1 MRAARSPQAIS
12 VTLLVLVLVSC
23 GGGGSGA
30 PSPPSPPPA
39 SPTFTPT
46 TTFMAETGNN
56 TSAADSFVAQTN
68 GNTKAG
74 NVSKAS
80 IRSLLYPGSTTK
92 IFAHMVAWFGGSG
105 HMDVGYRS
113 DDPAQVH
120 RQVEDMI
127 SRGIQG
133 AIIDWYGAGNTT
145 VNNASILLKQEAEAH
160 AGQFEF
166 DIMEDGGALF
176 EEAVANQCDVTDQL
190 LSDLNYI
197 ATQFETSSAYL
208 QINGRPVVF
217 FFGVDTYYVDWS
229 RVEASAANHPLLI
242 FQGRD
247 GLQRTISDGA
257 FQWVDIDSSNPFDP
271 ELSPQDAF
279 YSAAVTSSRV
289 SFGSAYKGFNDTLAI
304 WGTNRFIYQGCGS
317 TWLATFN
324 EISKFYSAGHQ
335 LPGLQLVTWNDY
347 EEGTAIESGVDN
359 CIYLSPSIGGP
370 TLSWAVGGGDESTV
384 DHYTVFISND
394 GQNLA
399 KLADVPSGT
408 HSFDLSQLK
417 LTRGTYVLF
426 VKAVGRAS
434 FQNKM
439 SPAISYYP
447 GDQPPTASLVIT
459 QTDVLTVRAS
469 TEGSSDPDGSVAS
482 TTLDFGD
489 GTVEKGPTASH
500 TYAVPGTYNITAT
513 AFDNSG
519 SSAVAVARTS
529 VKPATPGVTI
539 FAPANGATVNW
550 PTSLIASATLANP
563 VTMMEVM
570 IDGQLVYRIDRD
582 AINAALKIFRG
593 THQVQILAFDS
604 TGAVATSSLTV
615 TAEPGDLTPTANVAV
630 LPMPAISPNTVLVCT
645 ANSNDPDGFFIAR
658 KMQFSDGTTIYGTA
672 AVHTFA
678 APGTY
683 SVTATV
689 VDQFGVPASASDAF
703 AVGH

>member
-1 MRAARSPQAIS
+1 MRAARFPQAIS
-12 VTLLVLVLVSC
+12 VTLLVLVFVSC

-39 SPTFTPT
+39 SPTFTPAT
-46 TTFMAETGNN
+46 TLTAETGNN

-92 IFAHMVAWFGGSG
+92 LFAHLVAWFGGSG
-105 HMDVGYRS
+105 HMNVGYRS

-145 VNNASILLKQEAEAH
+145 VNNASILVKQEAEAH
-160 AGQFEF
+160 AGQFQF
-166 DIMEDGGALF
+166 VIMEDGGALF
-176 EEAVANQCDVTDQL
+176 EAAVANQCDVTDQL

-208 QINGRPVVF
+208 QINGRPAVF

-229 RVEASAANHPLLI
+229 RVQASAANHPLLI

-257 FQWVDIDSSNPFDP
+257 FQWVNIDSGNPFDP
-271 ELSPQDAF
+271 ELAPQDAF
-279 YSAAVTSSRV
+279 YSAAATSSRV
-289 SFGSAYKGFNDTLAI
+289 SFGSAYKGFDDTLAI
-304 WGTNRFIYQGCGS
+304 WGTNRFIYQGCGA

-324 EISKFYSAGHQ
+324 EISKFYSADHQ

-359 CIYLSPSIGGP
+359 CVYLSPSIGGAS
-370 TLSWAVGGGDESTV
+370 LSWAIAGGDESTI
-384 DHYTVFISND
+384 DHYTVFISSD

-408 HSFDLSQLK
+408 HSFDLAQLK
-417 LTRGTYVLF
+417 LTPSTYVLF

-439 SPAISYYP
+439 SPAISYHP
-447 GDQPPTASLVIT
+447 GDQPPTASLAVT
-459 QTDVLTVRAS
+459 QTDVLMVRVS
-469 TEGSSDPDGSVAS
+469 TEASSDPDGSVAS
-482 TTLDFGD
+482 STLDFGD
-489 GTVEKGPTASH
+489 GTVVKGPTASH
-500 TYAVPGTYNITAT
+500 TYAGPGTYNITAT
-513 AFDNSG
+513 VFDNSG

-529 VKPATPGVTI
+529 VKPAITGVSI

-550 PTSLIASATLANP
+550 PSPLIASATLANP
-563 VTMMEVM
+563 ITMMEVF
-570 IDGQLVYRIDRD
+570 IDGQLVYRLDSD

-593 THQVQILAFDS
+593 THQVQVKASDS
-604 TGAVATSSLTV
+604 TGAGATSSITV
-615 TAEPGDLTPTANVAV
+615 TAEPGDLTPTANVSV
-630 LPMPAISPNTVLVCT
+630 LPLPAISPNTVLVCT
-645 ANSNDPDGFFIAR
+645 ANSNDPDGFFIVR
-658 KMQFSDGTTIYGTA
+658 KMQFSDGATTYGTA

-689 VDQFGVPASASDAF
+689 TDQFGVPASASDTF